1 MIVSA
6 TVTSATVR
14 KMQAELD
21 QFEAQARRELDN
33 KETSDLGILRMELV
47 AEFRRRLLFISFSMR
62 TR

>member
-1 MIVSA
+1 MIVAA

-21 QFEAQARRELDN
+21 QLETQARRELNN
-33 KETSDLGILRMELV
+33 KDTHDLGILRMELI
-47 AEFRRRLLFISFSMR
+47 AEFRRRLLFISFSLR